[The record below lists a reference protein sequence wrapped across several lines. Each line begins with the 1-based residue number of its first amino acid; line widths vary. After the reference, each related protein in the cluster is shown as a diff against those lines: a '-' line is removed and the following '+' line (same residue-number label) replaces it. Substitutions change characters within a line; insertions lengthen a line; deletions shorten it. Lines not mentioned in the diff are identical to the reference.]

1 MKLSDLLKAL
11 SYNTNV
17 NVTLLDAEDVELI
30 TFNAVGY
37 KAVESELGKKK
48 VKKIKITS
56 ATAVTISLDEDEVTE
71 EVTPDTEPTTPDPEP
86 TDPTGGD

>member
-17 NVTLLDAEDVELI
+17 NVTLLDPEDVELI

-48 VKKIKITS
+48 VKKIKIDS
-56 ATAVTISLDEDEVTE
+56 ATAVTIALDEEEVTE
-71 EVTPDTEPTTPDPEP
+71 ETEPTTPDPEP